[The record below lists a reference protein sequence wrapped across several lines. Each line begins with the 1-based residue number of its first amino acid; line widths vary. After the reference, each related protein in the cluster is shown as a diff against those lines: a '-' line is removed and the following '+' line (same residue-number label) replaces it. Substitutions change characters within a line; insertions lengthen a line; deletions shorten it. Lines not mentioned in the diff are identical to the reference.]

1 VQMAARASFPPGD
14 AREDWAILRALSDV
28 LGKRLP
34 YDSLAALRR
43 ALYQAHPHL
52 MRIGQIAPGDA
63 ADVQKLATLGG
74 SADKAPFQSK
84 IGDFYFTNPIARCSV
99 VMAECSAIAHGRTA
113 MTAAE

>member
-1 VQMAARASFPPGD
+1 M
-14 AREDWAILRALSDV
+14 

-34 YDSLAALRR
+34 YDLLAALRR
-43 ALYQAHPHL
+43 ALYQAHPHF

-63 ADVQKLATLGG
+63 ADVQKLAA
-74 SADKAPFQSK
+74 SAARPTRRRSSPS
-84 IGDFYFTNPIARCSV
+84 IADFYFTNPIARCSA